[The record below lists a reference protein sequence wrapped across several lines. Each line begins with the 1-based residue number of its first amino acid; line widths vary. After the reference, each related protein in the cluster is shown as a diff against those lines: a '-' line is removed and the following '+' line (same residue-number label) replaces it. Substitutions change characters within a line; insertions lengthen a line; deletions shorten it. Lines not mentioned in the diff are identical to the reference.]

1 MAKVLACP
9 SCGYKHPLDQ
19 LAGLETFACEQC
31 GKKLAVPLEATV
43 LVPSRGVVPQSV
55 PDIVSSSNSQTKL
68 DLSIDVN
75 ESDDVIVV
83 ARSSLSTSPTIA
95 QFDPTAQEK
104 LKQKISNKNDNLP
117 DSPVLPTQSTSSPE
131 RKLPHF
137 HLPFISHVLVWLIS
151 IPAGFVL
158 VVLVPRFLGFG
169 FHASDFVDVITT
181 QSLGR
186 YEIVITLI
194 VLWSFATVICVSFS
208 NGLIRKILKR

>member
-9 SCGYKHPLDQ
+9 SCGYKHPLGQ
-19 LAGLETFACEQC
+19 LASLETFVCEQC
-31 GKKLAVPLEATV
+31 GKKLAVPIEAEV
-43 LVPSRGVVPQSV
+43 FVPSRAVVPETVSE
-55 PDIVSSSNSQTKL
+55 IVSSSSSHAKHDQ
-68 DLSIDVN
+68 SINVT
-75 ESDDVIVV
+75 EFDDVTVI
-83 ARSSLSTSPTIA
+83 ARSSLPTIPTIS
-95 QFDPTAQEK
+95 QFDPAVHANSEQI
-104 LKQKISNKNDNLP
+104 LLNKKDSS
-117 DSPVLPTQSTSSPE
+117 DSPVPPTQSTSSLE